1 MAEHYFLARQ
11 PILDRNLKLFAYELL
26 FRVSGTNSAPTD
38 LDSVSATAQ
47 VLTNAMEIGLERLSR
62 GHLTFINLPREFLL
76 DPALLPVDPIRVML
90 EILEDVTPDEEVVA
104 GVRSL
109 RENGFKIALDDVV
122 DAQVY
127 EAFLPFVDTVKI
139 DVRDMPREDWGA
151 QISRVKAHG
160 CMVLAEKVETEEEFN
175 ELKDLGVDYFQGY
188 FFARPRIVSGKRLPS
203 NKIALLRLLSKLN
216 DPDTD
221 VDELHTL
228 ISQDVGLSVRALTYV
243 NSAANA
249 LSRKIESVREAV
261 IFLGRELIRN
271 WVVLYIMSGI
281 EGKADEIV
289 TLGLVRG
296 RVCELLAQ
304 RCRLEGPDQ
313 FFTVGLFSVLDALL
327 DVTLADA
334 LQHLSLPQDLRDAL
348 VTRSGDKGNALQCAL
363 RLEAGEA
370 GSVLFRDLD
379 ELELGSVYI
388 EAVEWADVAAR
399 QAGLD

>member
-1 MAEHYFLARQ
+1 
-11 PILDRNLKLFAYELL
+11 
-26 FRVSGTNSAPTD
+26 
-38 LDSVSATAQ
+38 
-47 VLTNAMEIGLERLSR
+47 
-62 GHLTFINLPREFLL
+62 
-76 DPALLPVDPIRVML
+76 ML
-90 EILEDVTPDEEVVA
+90 EILEDVTPDEEVLA
-104 GVRSL
+104 GVRDL

-122 DAQVY
+122 DAEIY
-127 EAFLPFVDTVKI
+127 EALLPFVDTVKI
-139 DVRDMPREDWGA
+139 DVREMPAEDWGA
-151 QISRVKAHG
+151 QIARVKAHG

-175 ELKDLGVDYFQGY
+175 QLKDLGVDYFQGY

-203 NKIALLRLLSKLN
+203 NKVALLRLLSKLN

-221 VDELHTL
+221 VDELHML

-243 NSAANA
+243 NSAATA
-249 LSRKIESVREAV
+249 LNRKIESVREAV

-304 RCRLEGPDQ
+304 RCRIEGADR

-327 DVTLADA
+327 DVTLPDA

-348 VTRSGDKGNALQCAL
+348 VSRMGDKGTALQCAL

-370 GSVLFRDLD
+370 GSVQFRDLD
-379 ELELGSVYI
+379 ECELGEVYI
-388 EAVEWADVAAR
+388 EAVEWADIAAR

>member
-26 FRVSGTNSAPTD
+26 FRVSDANSAPQD

-62 GHLTFINLPREFLL
+62 GHLTFINQPREFLL
-76 DPALLPVDPIRVML
+76 DPTLLPIDPIRVML
-90 EILEDVTPDEEVVA
+90 EILEDVTPDEEVLA
-104 GVRSL
+104 GVRDL

-122 DAQVY
+122 DAEIY
-127 EAFLPFVDTVKI
+127 EALLPFVDTVKI
-139 DVRDMPREDWGA
+139 DVREMPAEDWGA
-151 QISRVKAHG
+151 QIARVKAHG

-175 ELKDLGVDYFQGY
+175 QLKDLGVDYFQGY

-203 NKIALLRLLSKLN
+203 NKVALLRLLSKLN

-221 VDELHTL
+221 VDELHML

-243 NSAANA
+243 NSAATA
-249 LSRKIESVREAV
+249 LNRKIESVREAV

-304 RCRLEGPDQ
+304 RCRIEGADR

-327 DVTLADA
+327 DVTLPDA

-348 VTRSGDKGNALQCAL
+348 VSRMGDKGTALQCAL

-370 GSVLFRDLD
+370 GSVQFRDLD
-379 ELELGSVYI
+379 ECELGEVYI
-388 EAVEWADVAAR
+388 EAVEWADIAAR